1 MPPAVTRKEHAG
13 AAAPATLTTSMSVG
27 DMSFSIST
35 NTGWPTGG
43 VGNFYVVIDPQ
54 TASEEK
60 ILCSLQ
66 STSVVTVAVGGRG
79 ADGTT
84 AKSHLSG
91 ATVYPVWA
99 AAEADELNA
108 HANASVQVHGL
119 GAADA
124 VVGTATIQTLTN
136 KTISGLVNTITNV
149 QWAALAGMDAEIA
162 ALAGLTSQADRL
174 PYFSGSGT
182 AALATF
188 TAAARA
194 LLDDADAATMRTT
207 LGAQTLDA
215 TLTALA
221 AHTANGLLTQTAT
234 DTFTA
239 RTLTGSHALV
249 PVSNG
254 DGVAGNPTV
263 GYLGPRGAMVRTI
276 TGTTAD
282 IGTTETIVFSATFTA
297 EANRI
302 YRVTLTTPVLDN
314 QASAA
319 NTAIVTLR
327 WAAGASVTSGGTLIG
342 KATNNVPPTTASST
356 AGSAAETVTIGG
368 EMNNIAAGQ
377 TTVGVGLAAL
387 SASSNVRFLQ
397 AGTVGPDF
405 QPYLTV
411 WDEGPNL

>member
-1 MPPAVTRKEHAG
+1 MPSAVTRKEHAG
-13 AAAPATLTTSMSVG
+13 AAATATLTASMSVG

-60 ILCSLQ
+60 VLCSLQ

-108 HANASVQVHGL
+108 HANASTQVHGI
-119 GAADA
+119 GAADS
-124 VVGTATIQTLTN
+124 VVGTATVQTLTN
-136 KTISGLVNTITNV
+136 KTISGAANTLSNV
-149 QWAALAGMDAEIA
+149 PYSALTGIDAELSAI
-162 ALAGLTSQADRL
+162 AGLTSAADRL
-174 PYFSGSGT
+174 PYYTGSGT
-182 AALATF
+182 AALVTF
-188 TAAARA
+188 TAFART
-194 LLDDADAATMRTT
+194 LVDDVDAATARTT

-215 TLTALA
+215 TLTSLA
-221 AHTANGLLTQTAT
+221 AYNTNGLLAQTAA
-234 DTFTA
+234 DTFA
-239 RTLTGSHALV
+239 GRTLTGHALV
-249 PVSNG
+249 PVTNG
-254 DGVAGNPTV
+254 DGVAGNPTL
-263 GYLGPRGAMVRTI
+263 GFLGPKGAVNRVQL
-276 TGTTAD
+276 GTTAD
-282 IGTTETIVFSATFTA
+282 IGTTETITHSVTFTA
-297 EANRI
+297 EANRM
-302 YRVTLTTPVLDN
+302 YRVTLSTPVIDN
-314 QASAA
+314 QATAA

-327 WAAGASVTSGGTLIG
+327 YAAGASVTAGGTLVG
-342 KATNNVPPTTASST
+342 KGTKNVPATTTSTTA
-356 AGSAAETVTIGG
+356 GDAAETVTVNG
-368 EMNNIAAGQ
+368 ELNNIAAGQ

-387 SASSNVRFLQ
+387 SASSNVRFLV